1 MLGNQLLNSASGI
14 EEDLN
19 RLKGWTLCTPLVK
32 PVRGGRRTT
41 RVRARSP
48 RRVGVAWRGAAG
60 RTGGACARPD
70 GRCVCVA
77 RPNVMRCD
85 VMCRCG
91 AT

>member
-1 MLGNQLLNSASGI
+1 MLGNQMFNSVLGF

-48 RRVGVAWRGAAG
+48 RRVGVAWRGTARRAAAG
-60 RTGGACARPD
+60 RAVRVHGAAERDVTCKCSA
-70 GRCVCVA
+70 V
-77 RPNVMRCD
+77 RCD
-85 VMCRCG
+85 VMC
-91 AT
+91 